1 MALIAV
7 AADKG
12 APGVT
17 TTAIALAAVW
27 PRPVLLAECDPGG
40 GDVACWLPAD
50 AAGGRLDPQ
59 RGLLSMA
66 VAARRGVRPE
76 QVWAH
81 AQKLR
86 GGLDV
91 LLGTANAE
99 QGAGLDPL
107 WGTIGTVLGGLPA
120 ADVIADCG
128 RIGPDGPFYDLL
140 AHAAAVV
147 LVARPSLGEVLR
159 LRDRAAAVAQA
170 ARRRTGRPGRVG
182 VLLIADHRAL
192 REAVT
197 EVGQAVAPEGSLV
210 SMLGGVAFEPRSAE
224 ALRGEWGGKLDRSLF
239 IRTAREVAGQL
250 AGPWWLPGRA
260 AGEEPAPA
268 AGRVTAGPLPGR
280 PEQAVPRRAGSA
292 RRGGAPPGWARA
304 AGAASGAP
312 SGLAGVPPVSPGV
325 PPVSPGVPP
334 VSPGAPS
341 GPARTRSAPPWDG
354 YPDAGVATRTH
365 VPPGGW

>member
-27 PRPVLLAECDPGG
+27 PRPVLLAECDPAG

-50 AAGGRLDPQ
+50 AAGRRLDPQ

-66 VAARRGVRPE
+66 VAARRGVRPD

-81 AQKLR
+81 TQKLR

-99 QGAGLDPL
+99 QGGGLDPL
-107 WGTIGTVLGGLPA
+107 WGTIGTVLGGLPG

-159 LRDRAAAVAQA
+159 LRDRAAAVAGA

-197 EVGQAVAPEGSLV
+197 EVGQAVAPEGGPV

-239 IRTAREVAGQL
+239 LRTAREVAGQL

-260 AGEEPAPA
+260 AGPEPAPA
-268 AGRVTAGPLPGR
+268 AAGPPPGSAGQGRVPAGQGQPGGPGPLPDGPGR
-280 PEQAVPRRAGSA
+280 GPRRRAP
-292 RRGGAPPGWARA
+292 RRERLRLAPRRLPPRRERLRL
-304 AGAASGAP
+304 AP
-312 SGLAGVPPVSPGV
+312 
-325 PPVSPGVPP
+325 
-334 VSPGAPS
+334 
-341 GPARTRSAPPWDG
+341 RRSAPRPCL
-354 YPDAGVATRTH
+354 R
-365 VPPGGW
+365 

>member
-1 MALIAV
+1 VALIAV

-27 PRPVLLAECDPGG
+27 PRPVLLAECDPAG

-91 LLGTANAE
+91 LLGMANAE
-99 QGAGLDPL
+99 QGSGLDPL
-107 WGTIGTVLGGLPA
+107 WDTVGIVLGGLPR

-128 RIGPDGPFYDLL
+128 RIGADGPFYDLL

-170 ARRRTGRPGRVG
+170 VRRRTGRPGRVG
-182 VLLIADHRAL
+182 VLLIADHRGL

-197 EVGQAVAPEGSLV
+197 EVGQAVAPDGGPV

-239 IRTAREVAGQL
+239 IRTAREAAGQL
-250 AGPWWLPGRA
+250 AGPWWLPGRG

-268 AGRVTAGPLPGR
+268 TAGP
-280 PEQAVPRRAGSA
+280 
-292 RRGGAPPGWARA
+292 PPA
-304 AGAASGAP
+304 
-312 SGLAGVPPVSPGV
+312 
-325 PPVSPGVPP
+325 
-334 VSPGAPS
+334 
-341 GPARTRSAPPWDG
+341 RSAPPPARPAPPPARPAPPPARPAGGGRRAGPPWDG
-354 YPDAGVATRTH
+354 NPDPGVAAGTH
-365 VPPGGW
+365 VPQGGW